1 MNKKVKY
8 ILIVVVVLTALSL
21 FFMRTYIS
29 SPGFVTQET
38 AEEFYDNAKRCLG
51 FSILLNAEQVAAD
64 APGKSLCIGYLK

>member
-1 MNKKVKY
+1 MNKKQKY
-8 ILIVVVVLTALSL
+8 FFIFLVLLVVLSL
-21 FFMRTYIS
+21 FFVRTYTS

-38 AEEFYDNAKRCLG
+38 AEEFYANVKKCLG